1 MTSLQSELSSAQ
13 KLYKAGA
20 LDEAFACCRN
30 ALKLEG
36 GADNVNVHLTIA
48 AILTAQDKPEQAEK
62 AFSKALSIDAN
73 NVAAYKGLAVLL
85 EAFGE
90 ERREELLP
98 VYQKLVK
105 LDGGTSAAKT
115 ADTSSKPTKAVD
127 WGKKLAAV
135 ERALGGLKIDCDDGV
150 GGGGGGGGGGKSGGD
165 KKESKDPT
173 AAEKAEAAA
182 RRAAKQE
189 AAAKATEE
197 KAAATKAKAAA
208 RKTTKGASGVETA
221 ATADAEGDE
230 GAEGETGGDEP
241 EDGGGGG
248 DTIAQQQAELA
259 ALRRK
264 VAAGEKLSGKMKRVL
279 KKLEEAEAR
288 WKAYEAAS
296 GAAGGDAEGG
306 GGATDMSALGAQFTA
321 ETRAGGDVAIASR
334 ASVIGDG
341 IEVPN
346 FSIRADSI
354 ELLVDA
360 KLSLR
365 AGHRYGLV
373 APNGKGKTT
382 LLKAIGSR
390 ALTGLPR
397 SLDVLYVEQEVR
409 AAAGE
414 SVIEALLRSDS
425 KRSSLLAEELRLES
439 VIEAA
444 LTAETRAL
452 ESGDAAAAE
461 AAAGVSRTLTE
472 QLVAVYDALE
482 AHGSEA
488 CEARAR
494 SLLAG
499 LGFDEAKQEAP
510 TTTLSG
516 GWRMRLALARA
527 LFLQPELLLLDEP
540 TNHLDLDACIWLQE
554 HLSHEKKSTMLI
566 VSHDQQHF
574 LNHVCTDVILI
585 EQRKLHYFA
594 GDYDDFTKRHDSFV
608 AELRKKAMA
617 EQKELQKLQQAL
629 SKGGAEAGSKSARK
643 QMKERVEEIKAAP
656 VERDYKVIFKIPTAD
671 RKLSPPLITMRGV
684 GFSYPPRAG
693 EAVGGT
699 APSRALFSSVDFELS
714 MDSRV
719 ALVGP
724 NGCGKSTFLNLL
736 MGNLAPSS
744 GEVDQAN
751 GRLRVGGYAQHL
763 VEALPGGLSPV
774 EHLHSLLGL
783 KPDRGSPTYQE
794 VRHELGTKGLP
805 SFAHELKIKDLSG
818 GQKARVVFAS
828 LSSMRPHVLL
838 MDEPT
843 NHLDI
848 ESIDALISAVNEF
861 EGGVVLIS
869 HDRRLLQRTNC
880 ALWLCEGAGKGI
892 RPLGSEFTFDK
903 YESKILKQI
912 EARQLAEEAK
922 ARARAEQRRKK
933 KEAAARQ
940 VNSNQASQAASKKL
954 K

>member
-1 MTSLQSELSSAQ
+1 M
-13 KLYKAGA
+13 
-20 LDEAFACCRN
+20 
-30 ALKLEG
+30 G
-36 GADNVNVHLTIA
+36 GHS
-48 AILTAQDKPEQAEK
+48 
-62 AFSKALSIDAN
+62 FS
-73 NVAAYKGLAVLL
+73 
-85 EAFGE
+85 
-90 ERREELLP
+90 P
-98 VYQKLVK
+98 
-105 LDGGTSAAKT
+105 
-115 ADTSSKPTKAVD
+115 
-127 WGKKLAAV
+127 
-135 ERALGGLKIDCDDGV
+135 
-150 GGGGGGGGGGKSGGD
+150 
-165 KKESKDPT
+165 
-173 AAEKAEAAA
+173 
-182 RRAAKQE
+182 
-189 AAAKATEE
+189 
-197 KAAATKAKAAA
+197 
-208 RKTTKGASGVETA
+208 
-221 ATADAEGDE
+221 
-230 GAEGETGGDEP
+230 
-241 EDGGGGG
+241 
-248 DTIAQQQAELA
+248 
-259 ALRRK
+259 
-264 VAAGEKLSGKMKRVL
+264 
-279 KKLEEAEAR
+279 
-288 WKAYEAAS
+288 
-296 GAAGGDAEGG
+296 
-306 GGATDMSALGAQFTA
+306 
-321 ETRAGGDVAIASR
+321 TRASPSQIPISNPHLKSPSR
-334 ASVIGDG
+334 
-341 IEVPN
+341 
-346 FSIRADSI
+346 
-354 ELLVDA
+354 
-360 KLSLR
+360 
-365 AGHRYGLV
+365 
-373 APNGKGKTT
+373 
-382 LLKAIGSR
+382 
-390 ALTGLPR
+390 
-397 SLDVLYVEQEVR
+397 
-409 AAAGE
+409 
-414 SVIEALLRSDS
+414 
-425 KRSSLLAEELRLES
+425 
-439 VIEAA
+439 
-444 LTAETRAL
+444 
-452 ESGDAAAAE
+452 
-461 AAAGVSRTLTE
+461 
-472 QLVAVYDALE
+472 
-482 AHGSEA
+482 
-488 CEARAR
+488 
-494 SLLAG
+494 
-499 LGFDEAKQEAP
+499 
-510 TTTLSG
+510 
-516 GWRMRLALARA
+516 
-527 LFLQPELLLLDEP
+527 PE
-540 TNHLDLDACIWLQE
+540 
-554 HLSHEKKSTMLI
+554 
-566 VSHDQQHF
+566 QHF

-643 QMKERVEEIKAAP
+643 QMKERAEEIKAAP